1 MLEQAQSMHA
11 EGRLAEAAAY
21 YGELLRSCP
30 DAVEALEGL
39 GVVLFQLGRMEEAT
53 ALFARGVATHPEVAS
68 LHAKLGAAYRNLRR
82 FDEARDHLQKAI
94 ELDPALPDPW
104 NSLGRLAFEQR
115 RYADAEAAYRTAIR
129 LQPQFAVAFKNLGSN
144 LLALRRWPDAVQAL
158 RAYLQ
163 FEPNDHEALTNLA
176 QALGEQ
182 GDSDLLDEAEAA
194 CRRALALAPGFADA
208 LDNLGNVVRLRGRLG
223 EAVACY
229 QQALIGDPSRASSHR
244 LIGHVLQYWG
254 RFDEAARCYEAAHAL
269 QPKDPRN
276 HADLGSLA
284 ACRGNQDESARHYL
298 SAEMLDPTFVEGHQ
312 VRGQVLSEL
321 GLLDEAEICFGEALR
336 LDPTLAKSW
345 AWLAKLQSERG
356 DLDLSCQSARAALA
370 HQPDLA
376 DAHWRLAITLKDRLP
391 EVEIQAMEGLLDRKD
406 LPDRDRALLHFGL
419 AGVFDARGQYEQAAA
434 HLDPANAL
442 QAAWKTACGLSRDAD
457 GYSKFIDQ
465 LIASFPPDF
474 ITRRRGWVD
483 PDPRPVF
490 VVGLP
495 RSGTTLVE
503 QILASHSK
511 VHGAG
516 ELLDV
521 LRIFEALPSLVGQ
534 PRIDPFQ
541 ALELLSPES
550 ATAAAQKY
558 LDSLNTLARAMA
570 TRVTDKMP
578 DNIEF
583 LGLIAVLWPGSRVI
597 ICNRDLRDI
606 AVSCWFSGFETNP
619 WINSWEHMA
628 RWFADHQR
636 ILEHWRRTQPVRCLE
651 IGYESLVGDLEGHA
665 RRMLNFLELDWDPAC
680 LDFQTTRR
688 VVRSG
693 SFVQVRQPLYSRS
706 VGRWKN
712 YESNLQ
718 PLLEALQRRRVALA
732 QDPGVPADPARQSL
746 PSSCLGPTISGS

>member
-11 EGRLAEAAAY
+11 EGRLVEAAAY

-39 GVVLFQLGRMEEAT
+39 GVVLFHLGRMEEAT
-53 ALFARGVATHPEVAS
+53 ALFARGVATHPESAS

-82 FDEARDHLQKAI
+82 FNEARDHLHKAI

-104 NSLGRLAFEQR
+104 NSLGRLAFDQR

-163 FEPNDHEALTNLA
+163 LEPNDHEALTNLA

-208 LDNLGNVVRLRGRLG
+208 LDNLGNVVRLRGRLD

-244 LIGHVLQYWG
+244 LIGHVLQYCG
-254 RFDEAARCYEAAHAL
+254 RFDEAAQCYEAAHAL

-298 SAEMLDPTFVEGHQ
+298 SAVMLDPTFVEGHQ
-312 VRGQVLSEL
+312 VRGQALLEL

-345 AWLAKLQSERG
+345 VWLAKLQSERG
-356 DLDLSCQSARAALA
+356 DLDLACQSARAALA
-370 HQPDLA
+370 HQPNQA
-376 DAHWRLAITLKDRLP
+376 DAYWRLAIILKDRLP
-391 EVEIQAMEGLLDRKD
+391 DIEVQAMERLLGRKD
-406 LPDRDRALLHFGL
+406 LPDRDRSFLHFGL
-419 AGVFDARGQYEQAAA
+419 AGVFDARGKYEQAAT
-434 HLDPANAL
+434 HLGTANAL
-442 QAAWKTACGLSRDAD
+442 QAAWKTACGLSRDPD
-457 GYSKFIDQ
+457 EHSQFIDQ
-465 LIASFPPDF
+465 LIASFTPDF
-474 ITRRRGWVD
+474 ITRRRGWVN

-550 ATAAAQKY
+550 AMAAAQKY
-558 LDSLNTLARAMA
+558 LGSLNTLAPAMA

-578 DNIEF
+578 DNIEL

-665 RRMLNFLELDWDPAC
+665 RRMLDFLELDWDPAC

-693 SFVQVRQPLYSRS
+693 SFVQVRQPLYTRS

-718 PLLEALQRRRVALA
+718 PLLEALQRRGVALA
-732 QDPGVPADPARQSL
+732 QDPGGPADPARQSL
-746 PSSCLGPTISGS
+746 PSSCLGPTMSGS